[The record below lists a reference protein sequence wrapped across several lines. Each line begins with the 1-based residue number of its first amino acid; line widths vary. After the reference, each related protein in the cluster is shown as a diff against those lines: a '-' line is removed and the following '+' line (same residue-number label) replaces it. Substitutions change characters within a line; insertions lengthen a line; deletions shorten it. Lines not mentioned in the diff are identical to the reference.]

1 MKTMKRIVKTT
12 IARMISLM
20 KNSKQT
26 VYGQIILSTV
36 NICKSAF
43 LKGLTIPFLKGL
55 TTGSFYLLFLNS
67 NVS

>member
-36 NICKSAF
+36 
-43 LKGLTIPFLKGL
+43 
-55 TTGSFYLLFLNS
+55 
-67 NVS
+67 